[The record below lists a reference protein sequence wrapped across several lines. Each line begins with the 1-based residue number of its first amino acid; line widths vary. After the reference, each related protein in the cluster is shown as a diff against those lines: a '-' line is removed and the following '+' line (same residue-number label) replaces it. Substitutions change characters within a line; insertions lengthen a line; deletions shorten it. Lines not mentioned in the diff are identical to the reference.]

1 MQAVQGRASF
11 GLLHVD
17 AAGMAAASMLMR
29 ELVSSGYLS
38 CTLGAVQCQASL
50 GLQHVD
56 PAAVAAASML
66 TRDARASQLWLFIVH
81 LGCSAVSGQFGPPAC
96 RPSCGGGR
104 VDADS

>member
-56 PAAVAAASML
+56 AKRSMDL
-66 TRDARASQLWLFIVH
+66 YDRGEHYVSQHLSEHRRAMGSRQ
-81 LGCSAVSGQFGPPAC
+81 
-96 RPSCGGGR
+96 
-104 VDADS
+104 